1 MLGIVIQLLHPVVFM
16 RYREFLKSKLAD
28 KIPNTIPLPSGF
40 HLVGHVALVH
50 IKSELVEYSDI
61 LGETTLEFD
70 SRIKSVAIRTGP
82 TSGIERTPGYR
93 LVAGDTRTVTT
104 HVEAGIKYKI
114 DPLRLTFSGGNK
126 EERIHRAS
134 LVQSGDS
141 ILDMFACVGQF
152 SIPMAKKVRAEVI
165 AIELNPLAYK
175 FLIENIR
182 LNDVEDKVSPILG
195 DCREKHPVREVNR
208 VVMGYLHDTHSYL
221 RYALESL
228 VEEGGFVHM
237 HIGLRPRDV
246 AGIRKSVEST
256 CVESGFRP
264 EIDVRVVKEYA
275 PNVKHYVFDILLRK
289 RNRFGA

>member
-1 MLGIVIQLLHPVVFM
+1 M
-16 RYREFLKSKLAD
+16 RYKEFLRLKLAD
-28 KIPNTIPLPSGF
+28 KIPNNIPLPSGF
-40 HLVGHVALVH
+40 HLVGYVALVH
-50 IKSELVEYSDI
+50 IKNELVEYSDI
-61 LGETTLEFD
+61 LGEATLDFD

-82 TSGIERTPGYR
+82 TSGIERTPDYR
-93 LVAGDTRTVTT
+93 LIVGDTKTVTT
-104 HVEAGIKYKI
+104 HIEAGIKYRI

-126 EERIHRAS
+126 KERIHTAS
-134 LVQSGDS
+134 LVQPGDS

-152 SIPMAKKVRAEVI
+152 SIPMAKKGGAEVT
-165 AIELNPLAYK
+165 AIELNPLAYR
-175 FLIENIR
+175 FLLENIR
-182 LNDVEDKVSPILG
+182 LNDVEDNITPILG

-246 AGIRKSVEST
+246 VGVRKSVEFT
-256 CVESGFRP
+256 CLESGFRP

-275 PNVKHYVFDILLRK
+275 PNVKHYVFDILLRE
-289 RNRFGA
+289 RSGFGA